1 MRISVLVAVI
11 LVAAASP
18 VAAGRGLM
26 SAGGFLGTGFS
37 NGGEALEGFQYTEFR
52 PGMVLGGN
60 LLYRL
65 PGGHSVEFGALDF
78 TIEMR
83 EIGEK
88 IGSLSLT
95 PVLVS
100 YSFQWLPKSRVQKPD
115 SLNATQSEGSGICFH
130 LDVGAGISYTE
141 FKKGRLLMD
150 IEEELGFQVLI
161 ETENPLTFRIGGGA
175 GFLLHRNLSATLDV
189 QVILCDVG
197 TTWEVEAEGVTSP
210 VEEIEKFSAG
220 TTQVGLGLRFW
231 Y

>member
-1 MRISVLVAVI
+1 MRTSVWIAVI
-11 LVAAASP
+11 LVAVASP
-18 VAAGRGLM
+18 AAAGPGLM

-65 PGGHSVEFGALDF
+65 PGGHSIEFGALDF

-95 PVLVS
+95 PILLS

-115 SLNATQSEGSGICFH
+115 TLRTTQPEGSGICFH
-130 LDVGAGISYTE
+130 ADLGAGISYTE
-141 FKKGRLLMD
+141 FKKGRLLRE
-150 IEEELGFQVLI
+150 IEEDLGFNVLI
-161 ETENPLTFRIGGGA
+161 ETENPITFRVGA
-175 GFLLHRNLSATLDV
+175 GVGFLLHRNISATLDA
-189 QVILCDVG
+189 QLILCDVG

-210 VEEIEKFSAG
+210 IEEIEKFSAG